1 MQKSL
6 GSLGSWHEGGDEKGL
21 EKRQEPDDEVH
32 GMLSFN
38 GLLPF
43 SVFVLFYRLFY
54 LGPLEIHNK
63 TEQKVQ

>member
-43 SVFVLFYRLFY
+43 SVFVLFY
-54 LGPLEIHNK
+54 
-63 TEQKVQ
+63 